1 MHLQK
6 SYIFIVVGLIWLL
19 WAACDNPTVT
29 ERTLEGELQRY
40 IVNDEVPLDLFR
52 LDSLIT
58 SSPYKLP
65 FSDTLYR
72 DYLDSTTRTIKY
84 GFGDNLHLPFG
95 VYKYA
100 EVTFFDT
107 LFGRTQ
113 KIAGSQVA
121 EVNFIRPLI
130 RRGLFVKLGGNQD
143 SYSGWLLFGYNGGT
157 PVVDMKVRISTGATF
172 TGIIVDTL
180 KYPVGD
186 VNNIKAFPYLRLED
200 IFKLENGS
208 NVLIN
213 STRLNTQNPLIYGQ
227 VITYESLGSLI
238 TKNLIQSD
246 TNIYY
251 FSDTVTLQNN
261 KRLWNIINV
270 QTFINDNG
278 NIKFIRDW
286 CIPYKGIL

>member
-1 MHLQK
+1 MHLLK
-6 SYIFIVVGLIWLL
+6 NYIFIVGLIWLL

-40 IVNDEVPLDLFR
+40 IINDEVPQDLFR

-58 SSPYKLP
+58 DSVYKLP

-72 DYLDSTTRTIKY
+72 DYLDSTARALSFD
-84 GFGDNLHLPFG
+84 FGDNLYLPFG

-107 LFGRTQ
+107 LFGHTQ
-113 KIAGSQVA
+113 KIVGSQVSEA
-121 EVNFIRPLI
+121 NFVRPLV
-130 RRGLFVKLGGNQD
+130 RQGLFVKLGRDQD
-143 SYSGWLLFGYNGGT
+143 SYSGWLLFGYNGGN
-157 PVVDMKVRISTGATF
+157 PVVDMKVRVSTGATF
-172 TGIIVDTL
+172 SGTIVDTL

-186 VNNIKAFPYLRLED
+186 VNNMRTFPYLRLEE

-208 NVLIN
+208 NILIS
-213 STRLNTQNPLIYGQ
+213 STRLNTYNPLVYGQ
-227 VITYESLGSLI
+227 VVTYESSNSLV

-270 QTFINDNG
+270 QAFIDDNG
-278 NIKFIRDW
+278 NIRFIRAW
-286 CIPYKGIL
+286 CLPYKGNL